1 MLAGDYPVTAE
12 KPVSFS
18 IRGRRR
24 GAAFRLVSL
33 TTLIELK
40 IASGMT
46 APHRLKD
53 LADVIELIRA
63 NALPDSY
70 RDELNPYVR
79 ERFAELWQ
87 AAQTR
92 EAE

>member
-1 MLAGDYPVTAE
+1 VG
-12 KPVSFS
+12 
-18 IRGRRR
+18 

-63 NALPDSY
+63 NALPASY

-79 ERFAELWQ
+79 ERFAELWE